1 VILGTAGHID
11 HGKTALVKALTG
23 VDTDRL
29 PEEKRRGITIDLGF
43 APLEIDGIGT
53 VGIVDVPGHEGFIRT
68 MLAGASGIDLAM
80 LVVAA
85 DEGVMPQTREHL
97 DILALLG
104 IERGVVALTKSDL
117 ADDEWRSLV
126 TDDIRTLCSNTFL
139 SQSEIVQVS
148 SATRSGIVELREA
161 IARAAG
167 SVERKRADDLFRIP
181 VDRSFSVRGTGTVVT
196 GTVWSGSVSVNDS
209 LRIEPG
215 GKEVR
220 VRAVQSHSKSVDR
233 ATPGTRTAIALASC
247 TVEEATRGTN
257 LVAHRDWIP
266 SQQVDVLIS
275 VVDDD
280 FSPTPRTRVR
290 IHLGTAETGARLSRL
305 RPAENGTLSS
315 RLVLDEPILARSGDR
330 FVIRAPS
337 PAATV
342 GGGSVVDPYP
352 SRLNKTPHREVS
364 LAGRLRE
371 ILSEAGARGVARSVL
386 PIRTGA
392 STETISAELEQSGAV
407 IVGDIVIGRD
417 AARALEE
424 FIQSFVA
431 LHVANHRLEDGVSLQ
446 TLRAASK
453 ASPQVI
459 DLALDRLVESGAIE
473 VSGSIVKPAGWE
485 SRLSEHDQ
493 AVSEA
498 ILHAICI
505 AGAEPPSLA
514 ELESKFGVMTPV
526 LVRWL
531 ERRGDLRRVSEDRY
545 YSSDAMSS
553 MVESLRR
560 GSEAGRKYTPSE
572 LKEVLGVSRKFLIP
586 FLEYCDKTGVTER
599 WGDGRVVKGAVG
611 ASE

>member
-1 VILGTAGHID
+1 
-11 HGKTALVKALTG
+11 
-23 VDTDRL
+23 
-29 PEEKRRGITIDLGF
+29 
-43 APLEIDGIGT
+43 
-53 VGIVDVPGHEGFIRT
+53 
-68 MLAGASGIDLAM
+68 
-80 LVVAA
+80 
-85 DEGVMPQTREHL
+85 
-97 DILALLG
+97 
-104 IERGVVALTKSDL
+104 
-117 ADDEWRSLV
+117 
-126 TDDIRTLCSNTFL
+126 
-139 SQSEIVQVS
+139 
-148 SATRSGIVELREA
+148 
-161 IARAAG
+161 
-167 SVERKRADDLFRIP
+167 
-181 VDRSFSVRGTGTVVT
+181 
-196 GTVWSGSVSVNDS
+196 
-209 LRIEPG
+209 
-215 GKEVR
+215 
-220 VRAVQSHSKSVDR
+220 
-233 ATPGTRTAIALASC
+233 
-247 TVEEATRGTN
+247 
-257 LVAHRDWIP
+257 
-266 SQQVDVLIS
+266 
-275 VVDDD
+275 
-280 FSPTPRTRVR
+280 
-290 IHLGTAETGARLSRL
+290 
-305 RPAENGTLSS
+305 
-315 RLVLDEPILARSGDR
+315 
-330 FVIRAPS
+330 
-337 PAATV
+337 
-342 GGGSVVDPYP
+342 
-352 SRLNKTPHREVS
+352 LNKTPHREAS

-545 YSSDAMSS
+545 YSSDAVSS

-560 GSEAGRKYTPSE
+560 GSEAGRKYAPSE
-572 LKEVLGVSRKFLIP
+572 LKDVLGVSRKFLIP